1 MISMEFKIN
10 PQAKVDIQEQI
21 HYYNEQ
27 QEGLGKRF
35 HKAIK
40 ASFKTIQ
47 KAPFFQIRYANV
59 RCLPLK
65 KFPVMIHYTVDE
77 QKNEIVV
84 RAVLHTSQNPLL
96 WEERV

>member
-1 MISMEFKIN
+1 MEFKIN

-21 HYYNEQ
+21 HNNNKQ
-27 QEGLGKRF
+27 QEGLGRRF

-40 ASFKTIQ
+40 ASFNTIQ
-47 KAPFFQIRYANV
+47 TSPFFQIRYANV

-84 RAVLHTSQNPLL
+84 RAVFHTSQNPRL